1 MPIDTAPHHDA
12 TAEHDAWR
20 KDRRAAV
27 TAPLG
32 NLALVETR
40 WLPDET
46 PATLDEVAAAIAAEQ
61 PDGVTVTTLRR
72 THLETGADEVGIR
85 RWDAAAPAI
94 EAFVDVP
101 VFPYDP
107 SWVQT
112 AHFTPVDGSR
122 TVPFEHIRDNGG
134 SRELVVPGDITFTR
148 DGTTY
153 TMSAFDDGGTLL
165 LVFGDA
171 TNGLDGETGTYG
183 AGRFLFVE
191 RTDDGGFGTEGEVV
205 LDFNRAF
212 VPPCGFSV
220 QYNCP
225 MPPAQNR
232 FAVEV
237 RAGERLVRF
246 RDGFDLYAV

>member
-1 MPIDTAPHHDA
+1 MPTYTHQPDA
-12 TAEHDAWR
+12 IAGHEAWR
-20 KDRRAAV
+20 EERRTAV
-27 TAPLG
+27 TGPLG

-40 WLPDET
+40 WLPEET
-46 PATLDEVAAAIAAEQ
+46 PDTVEQAAAAIAAEQ

-72 THLETGADEVGIR
+72 AHLDTGQDEVGIR

-94 EAFVDVP
+94 HAFQGISA
-101 VFPYDP
+101 FPYDAA
-107 SWVQT
+107 WVQT
-112 AHFTPVDGSR
+112 ARFTPVDGSR

-134 SRELVVPGDITFTR
+134 SRDLVVPGDISFTR
-148 DGTTY
+148 DGVEY

-171 TNGLDGETGTYG
+171 TNGRDDETGTYG
-183 AGRFLFVE
+183 AGRFLFVQ

-232 FAVEV
+232 FAGPVL
-237 RAGERLVRF
+237 AGERIPRF
-246 RDGFDLYAV
+246 NEGFDLYAV